1 MAVLLSYWQAYLQFC
16 LLNCIFVGDLTEH
29 FMIRQCFII
38 FGCLAI
44 GELTVWLTGVAIPSS
59 IIGMLLLATLL
70 QMKVIKEEW
79 VKGMSDFLIS
89 NMGFFFVPPGVA
101 LMLYLDIIK
110 AEFIPIS
117 VATVVST
124 VLVLIV
130 TGWMHQKLKG

>member
-1 MAVLLSYWQAYLQFC
+1 
-16 LLNCIFVGDLTEH
+16 
-29 FMIRQCFII
+29 MIRQCFII
-38 FGCLAI
+38 FGCLAV
-44 GELTVWLTGVAIPSS
+44 GELIVWLTGIAIPSS
-59 IIGMLLLATLL
+59 IIGMLLLAALL
-70 QMKVIKEEW
+70 QTKVVKEEW

-110 AEFIPIS
+110 AEFIPIA

-130 TGWMHQKLKG
+130 TGWTHQRLKR

>member
-1 MAVLLSYWQAYLQFC
+1 MPEIQQANLQFSSY
-16 LLNCIFVGDLTEH
+16 NRTFVGELTERI
-29 FMIRQCFII
+29 MIRQCFII
-38 FGCLAI
+38 FGCLAF
-44 GELTVWLTGVAIPSS
+44 GELIVWLTGIAIPSS
-59 IIGMLLLATLL
+59 IIGMLLLAALL
-70 QMKVIKEEW
+70 QTKVVKEEW

-110 AEFIPIS
+110 AEFIPIV

-130 TGWMHQKLKG
+130 TGWTHQRLKR

>member
-1 MAVLLSYWQAYLQFC
+1 
-16 LLNCIFVGDLTEH
+16 
-29 FMIRQCFII
+29 MIRQCFII
-38 FGCLAI
+38 FGCLAV
-44 GELTVWLTGVAIPSS
+44 GELIVWLTGIAIPSS
-59 IIGMLLLATLL
+59 IIGMLLLAALL
-70 QMKVIKEEW
+70 QTKVIKEEW

-110 AEFIPIS
+110 AEFIPIA

-130 TGWMHQKLKG
+130 TGWTHQKLKR